1 MNIKSLDT
9 INKSFAEFSQA
20 TLNRRA
26 TTNYLLSHLKS
37 YEKDYRRAGALELF
51 LKQVY
56 QLADNCFKK
65 GLNDFAGM
73 MYSSMIKNEAIPD
86 NIREIIINRAIE
98 VTRAQKDPIHEL
110 ARVVDLKH
118 LYLRNPETTAKKKL
132 KNNIAEETLLKKII
146 NNFDDSTDNFK
157 TVKKN
162 SNQLDLYRFR
172 LALVEVDIA
181 KATIRTEKKSA
192 LKKLVHAKKIF
203 NELGKTTEAKFAQQL
218 INQIDYRY

>member
-1 MNIKSLDT
+1 MIFSL
-9 INKSFAEFSQA
+9 INVISRDNNQEMSI
-20 TLNRRA
+20 
-26 TTNYLLSHLKS
+26 LSS
-37 YEKDYRRAGALELF
+37 
-51 LKQVY
+51 
-56 QLADNCFKK
+56 
-65 GLNDFAGM
+65 
-73 MYSSMIKNEAIPD
+73 
-86 NIREIIINRAIE
+86 EIIQDQIR
-98 VTRAQKDPIHEL
+98 
-110 ARVVDLKH
+110 
-118 LYLRNPETTAKKKL
+118 YGAKEEAK
-132 KNNIAEETLLKKII
+132 EETVEVLDDENNKIFKSDLVAQSNDIIFLQSKLDDKKII

-181 KATIRTEKKSA
+181 KATIRAEKKSA